1 MDFGDL
7 FIFSNFS
14 VDLTLHFVRVLCT
27 ALIATSW
34 CAPRSGQETRQDVP
48 SWNSLGTPL
57 ALPRY
62 KAKQEIDVS
71 NFHAVLQGR
80 HHARQAKNSKSRYGA
95 KK

>member
-1 MDFGDL
+1 LPFLGEPQE
-7 FIFSNFS
+7 
-14 VDLTLHFVRVLCT
+14 VAKKRVKT
-27 ALIATSW
+27 F
-34 CAPRSGQETRQDVP
+34 P
-48 SWNSLGTPL
+48 LGTPL